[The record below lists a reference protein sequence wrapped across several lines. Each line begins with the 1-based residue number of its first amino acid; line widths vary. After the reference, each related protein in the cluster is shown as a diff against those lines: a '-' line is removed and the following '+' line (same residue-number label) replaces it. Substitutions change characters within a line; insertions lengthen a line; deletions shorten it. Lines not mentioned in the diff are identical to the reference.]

1 MSYSLAFHQKVA
13 AHPETA
19 PVVPVIDAHL
29 HFVDFIQ
36 DSDGIAR
43 LVAAMDAGNVAK
55 AVVFGLP
62 VKKKWDAFDKKPPH
76 YYLDDNSRCYYFAGT
91 DEIVAEA
98 LLKLPPG
105 ARRRFAPLVCG
116 FNPTDRY
123 AYKDVERTLAK
134 HPFWRGVGEILC
146 RHDDLTNMT
155 NEETARVNHPALFDV
170 YELCASR
177 RLPVLIHQNSTSVAI
192 HDEYEHLDELE
203 EALARFPRTTFVW
216 AHCGI
221 SRRVSHKKYHEMVG
235 GMLDRFP
242 NLHVDVSWVVYD
254 DVICT
259 MLEPK
264 KHWVEVVERHPTR
277 FSLGSDLCGHF
288 EHLGRNLARYNGLL
302 RGLPPRIRRLVAS
315 ANAEKL
321 WFAPRPGAKK
331 ARRRA

>member
-1 MSYSLAFHQKVA
+1 MSYHAAFHQKIL
-13 AHPETA
+13 AHTETQTI
-19 PVVPVIDAHL
+19 VPVIDAHL

-36 DSDGIAR
+36 ESDGMAK
-43 LVAAMDAGNVAK
+43 LLAAMDAGRVAK

-62 VKKKWDAFDKKPPH
+62 VKKKWDAFEKIAPH
-76 YYLDDNSRCYYFAGT
+76 YYLDDNSRCYYFNGT
-91 DEIVAEA
+91 DEIVAES
-98 LLKLPPG
+98 LLRLPP
-105 ARRRFAPLVCG
+105 ASRRRFAPLVCG

-123 AYKDVERTLAK
+123 AVRDVARMLAK
-134 HPFWRGVGEILC
+134 YPFWRGIGEVLC

-177 RLPVLIHQNSTSVAI
+177 ALPVLIHQNSTSVSI
-192 HDEYEHLDELE
+192 HDEYEHLYELE
-203 EALARFPRTTFVW
+203 EALPRCPGTVFVW

-221 SRRVSHKKYHEMVG
+221 SRRVSHKKYHEMVSAL
-235 GMLDRFP
+235 LDRFP

-264 KHWVEVVERHPTR
+264 KHWVDVIERHPTR
-277 FSLGSDLCGHF
+277 FSIGSDLCGHF

-302 RGLPPRIRRLVAS
+302 RGLSPRIRRLVAS
-315 ANAEKL
+315 GNAEKL
-321 WFAPRPGAKK
+321 WFARRPGMK
-331 ARRRA
+331 RGRPNS